1 MDTKLIISNL
11 SLAFEEKE
19 NVLTNIDLEIHDS
32 EIVCLLGPSG
42 CGKTT
47 LLRAIAGFETI
58 NSGSIIKDGVCVSNH
73 LENTPV
79 ASRNMG
85 MVFQDYALFPNMDVK
100 SNISFGLKDLSK
112 KEKSDRV
119 NYLLDLVDL
128 QNHKKKYPYELSGG
142 EQQRV
147 ALARALAPSPDIL
160 LMDEPFSNIDEEI
173 KEDLVSD
180 IRVLLKQLKITSII
194 VTHDQYEAF
203 NLADKVAIINDG
215 KIQQVGNSYDIY
227 HKPKNKFVADFIGLG
242 VFMPVKKTNSN
253 DFEIPIG
260 VLDYTKIKDDLLKYK
275 NPEML
280 IRPDD
285 IIHNDASDL
294 KAVVLEKQFR
304 GAEFLYRLLYNEKYP
319 LLCYAPSHHN
329 HEIGESIGIE
339 LDMEHY
345 VIFEK

>member
-1 MDTKLIISNL
+1 MNTKLIISNL
-11 SLAFEEKE
+11 SLTFEEKE
-19 NVLTNIDLEIHDS
+19 NVLSNIDLEIHDS

-58 NSGSIIKDGVCVSNH
+58 NSGSIIKDGICISNN

-100 SNISFGLKDLSK
+100 ANISFGLKDSSK

-119 NYLLDLVDL
+119 DYLLDLVDL

-260 VLDYTKIKDDLLKYK
+260 ILDHTKIKDDLLKYK

-285 IIHNDASDL
+285 IIHNDSSDL

>member
-58 NSGSIIKDGVCVSNH
+58 NSGSIIKDGICISNN

-100 SNISFGLKDLSK
+100 ENISFGLKDSSK

-119 NYLLDLVDL
+119 DYLLDLVDL

>member
-1 MDTKLIISNL
+1 MNTKLIISNL
-11 SLAFEEKE
+11 SLTFEEKE
-19 NVLTNIDLEIHDS
+19 NVLSNIDLEIHDS

-58 NSGSIIKDGVCVSNH
+58 NSGSIIKDGICISNN

-85 MVFQDYALFPNMDVK
+85 MVFQDYALFPNMDVQA
-100 SNISFGLKDLSK
+100 NISFGLKDSSK

-119 NYLLDLVDL
+119 DYLLDLVDL

-173 KEDLVSD
+173 KEELVSD

-203 NLADKVAIINDG
+203 NLADKVSIINNG

-260 VLDYTKIKDDLLKYK
+260 ILDHTKIKDDLLKYK

-285 IIHNDASDL
+285 IIHNDSSDL